1 MKRAIGILAAAVTL
15 AFASPALGQG
25 LGIKGGLSWNNVS
38 NSGVLPGELQQHT
51 GFAIG
56 LGLGTTGTPF
66 SLGIE
71 GLYAQRGLDSDTPG
85 DEVRFAY
92 VDVPA
97 YLRLAI
103 PTSALAPY
111 AYAGP
116 QISFEVSCEVGGVEC
131 GGDRQTIGYAAV
143 IGAGLRLGHEGALS
157 FEARYIYGLS
167 DLSWSTVTDADSYR
181 TRSFMILAGL
191 GF

>member
-1 MKRAIGILAAAVTL
+1 MKRTIGILATAVTL
-15 AFASPALGQG
+15 AVAPPAFAQG

-66 SLGIE
+66 SVGIE
-71 GLYAQRGLDSDTPG
+71 GLYAQRGLNSSNPSE
-85 DEVRFAY
+85 EVRFQY

-97 YLRLAI
+97 YVRLAI
-103 PTSALAPY
+103 PTEALALY
-111 AYAGP
+111 AIAGP
-116 QISFEVSCEVGGVEC
+116 QISFEVGCEVGGVEC
-131 GGDRQTIGYAAV
+131 SGDRETVGYAAV
-143 IGAGLRLGHEGALS
+143 IGAGLRVGNQGALS
-157 FEARYIYGLS
+157 FEGRYVYGLS
-167 DLSWSTVTDADSYR
+167 DLSWSTVTDSDSYR

>member
-1 MKRAIGILAAAVTL
+1 MKKSIGILAAAVTL

-38 NSGVLPGELQQHT
+38 NSGVLPGELQSHT
-51 GFAIG
+51 GFAVG

-66 SLGIE
+66 SVGIE
-71 GLYAQRGLDSDTPG
+71 GLYAQRGLDSDTPSE
-85 DEVRFAY
+85 DVRFAY

-116 QISFEVSCEVGGVEC
+116 QISFEVSCEVGGAAC
-131 GGDRQTIGYAAV
+131 SGDRETISYAAV
-143 IGAGLRLGHEGALS
+143 VGAGLRLGNQGALS
-157 FEARYIYGLS
+157 VEARYIYGLS
-167 DLSWSTVTDADSYR
+167 DLSWNTITDSDSYR

>member
-1 MKRAIGILAAAVTL
+1 MKRTIGVLAVAATL
-15 AFASPALGQG
+15 ALAPSAFAQG
-25 LGIKGGLSWNNVS
+25 LGVKGGLSWNNVS
-38 NSGVLPGELQQHT
+38 NSGVLPGDLQRHT
-51 GFAIG
+51 GWAIG
-56 LGLGTTGTPF
+56 VGLGTTGTPF
-66 SLGIE
+66 SIGIE
-71 GLYAQRGLDSDTPG
+71 GLYAQRGLDSDTPANQ
-85 DEVRFAY
+85 VRFAY

-116 QISFEVSCEVGGVEC
+116 QVSFEVSCEVGGVEC
-131 GGDRQTIGYAAV
+131 GGDRETISYAAV
-143 IGAGLRLGHEGALS
+143 IGAGLRLGNQGMLS
-157 FEARYIYGLS
+157 VEARYIYGLS
-167 DLSWSTVTDADSYR
+167 DLSWDTVTDSDSYR